1 MTMSSTR
8 KKISPPLSSPVTTGP
23 KRGAMSKK
31 FLLRMNPEQ
40 YSVLLSESQ
49 RINVSVTALVNF
61 IINSFIEKQKIQSD
75 ESRQQGV
82 E

>member
-1 MTMSSTR
+1 M
-8 KKISPPLSSPVTTGP
+8 SSPVTTGP